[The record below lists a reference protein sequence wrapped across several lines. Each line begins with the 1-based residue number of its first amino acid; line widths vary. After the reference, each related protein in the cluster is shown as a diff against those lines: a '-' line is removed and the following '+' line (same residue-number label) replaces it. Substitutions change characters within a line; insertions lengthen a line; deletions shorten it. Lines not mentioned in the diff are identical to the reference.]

1 MQNKF
6 SGYKTIIIETLL
18 DKYEVPDYQIS
29 REKIDNILKFFNDF
43 EIIWKYLT
51 STSVYKYKLLNDT
64 EMYHHSTE
72 TIAKKHIIRH
82 ICEVVVIQE
91 NRKSKFESI
100 LDTIAGIYNHKLE
113 LPVMKEYMHKYAD
126 AFYEEVKKHTRR
138 NLPFS
143 VYPAVRGGIKALK
156 RNIDYK
162 VKDAEKKG
170 EIGLL
175 ERDNLLEVGNFFYD
189 IYISAYSDKY
199 TIYMDSKFTKFPAMG
214 KVEWI
219 LYKLSYMFKL

>member
-1 MQNKF
+1 MMNKF
-6 SGYKTIIIETLL
+6 SGYKTAIIETLL
-18 DKYEVPDYQIS
+18 KGYKIPDYQIS

-51 STSVYKYKLLNDT
+51 STSVYKYKLLNDK
-64 EMYHHSTE
+64 EMYHHSSE

-91 NRKSKFESI
+91 DRKSKFESI
-100 LDTIAGIYNHKLE
+100 LDTVAGIYNHKLE
-113 LPVMKEYMHKYAD
+113 LPVMKEYMYKYVN
-126 AFYEEVKKHTRR
+126 AFYEEVKLHTCRY
-138 NLPFS
+138 LPVD
-143 VYPAVRGGIKALK
+143 VYPAIRAGIKTLK

-170 EIGLL
+170 EIGLI
-175 ERDNLLEVGNFFYD
+175 ERDNLLDMGNFFYD
-189 IYISAYSDKY
+189 IYISAYSNKY
-199 TIYMDSKFTKFPAMG
+199 TTYMDSKFTKFPAMG